1 MTTNSI
7 TRKTNNSVELSFKN
21 WIIASL
27 FKVVYY
33 DNSMSEKD
41 SFIYSIYFNH
51 VYIFNYILVFWL
63 TSVASQ

>member
-51 VYIFNYILVFWL
+51 VYIFNYMLVFWL